1 MMFIKSFLQFI
12 YYISHINGIKMN
24 KTIELV
30 NEWAV
35 FDENHPNEGLDAFCR
50 YYLISQREKQSSNKF
65 LEGIV
70 PSKKSSML
78 TKLLVKIVRI
88 HNVYLDMATKGIGI
102 KQAEE
107 FYFLSV
113 IKNLKSPRKTEV
125 IYHTVNE
132 LSNGLNI
139 LNSLIKQGYITEEND
154 ADDKRSKRV
163 SITPRGDKI
172 LLVCYEKIQMVSEL
186 MFLELPD
193 DDILLCIQLLKNVEL
208 KFSGQWLQHKSKPF
222 GEVYESVTGKKVPAG
237 KKK

>member
-1 MMFIKSFLQFI
+1 
-12 YYISHINGIKMN
+12 MN
-24 KTIELV
+24 KTVELV
-30 NEWAV
+30 NEWAA
-35 FDENHPNEGLDAFCR
+35 FEENHPNEGLDAFCR
-50 YYLISQREKQSSNKF
+50 HYLISKREKEGGNKF
-65 LEGIV
+65 LGGIV
-70 PSKKSSML
+70 PPKKPSML

-88 HNVYLDMATKGIGI
+88 HNVYLNLATKDVGI

-113 IKNLKSPRKTEV
+113 IKNLKLPRKTEV

-154 ADDKRSKRV
+154 EDDKRSKRV
-163 SITPRGDKI
+163 SITTKGEKI

-186 MFLELPD
+186 MFLELSD

-222 GEVYESVTGKKVPAG
+222 NEVYESVTGKKSLSS
-237 KKK
+237 